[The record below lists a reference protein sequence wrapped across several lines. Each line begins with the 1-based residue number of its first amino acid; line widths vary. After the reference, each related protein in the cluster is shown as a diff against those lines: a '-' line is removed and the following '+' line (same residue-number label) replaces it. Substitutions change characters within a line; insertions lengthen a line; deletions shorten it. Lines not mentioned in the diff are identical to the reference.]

1 MRKKAM
7 SSISRESIEKAY
19 EQGIEAIIVL
29 IESIVKEYGRQVQ
42 ELSKRLEELENQK
55 AKNSKNS
62 HQPPSTDG
70 FGKQTKSLRK
80 KSERK
85 VGGQEGHEGHNLGW
99 QETADIVIKH
109 EVVECQV
116 CGYDL
121 SEVVGEVVEKRQ
133 VHDLPVIKVQVTE
146 HQIEKKCC
154 PQCDL
159 VRVSK
164 FPKTVEHWVQYGE
177 NIKGLVTYLNQYQLI
192 PSQRVQ
198 ELMKEV
204 FDCEIGEG
212 TIYNL
217 AQKCYQILEPIEA
230 KIKEQIQESEV
241 TGFDETGTKVNGKG
255 LWLHVSS
262 TKTHTHYQVH
272 EKRGQAAMDDIGIL
286 PNYKGK
292 AVHDGFKS
300 YNQYQCSHYLCNAHH
315 LRELTFIHER
325 FNQPWA
331 QEMIDLLCNIN
342 DAVKQAKLDQ
352 QTALEPSK
360 ITTFELQFQK
370 IIDLGYK
377 DNPEPVLD
385 PNAPKTRGR
394 PKRPKPLNLILRLD
408 LQRAQVLGFMYDFAI
423 PFDNNLAERDIRM
436 TKVKLKTS
444 GCFRSLKGANAFARI
459 RGYIST
465 LRKQALDILDSL
477 TNLFRGNPLWV

>member
-1 MRKKAM
+1 M
-7 SSISRESIEKAY
+7 SNISRIY
-19 EQGIEAIIVL
+19 EQGIEAIILL
-29 IESIVKEYGRQVQ
+29 IESIVKEYGSQLE

-85 VGGQEGHEGHNLGW
+85 VGGQDGHEGHNLAW

-121 SEVVGEVVEKRQ
+121 REVEGEIVEKRQ

-146 HQIEKKCC
+146 HQIEKKHC
-154 PQCDL
+154 PHCDL
-159 VRVSK
+159 VRESK
-164 FPKTVEHWVQYGE
+164 FPPSVEHWVQYGE

-204 FDCEIGEG
+204 FGSEIGQG

-217 AQKCYQILEPIEA
+217 VQKCHQALEPIET

-241 TGFDETGTKVNGKG
+241 TGFDETGTRVSGKG
-255 LWLHVSS
+255 LWLHVAS
-262 TKTHTHYQVH
+262 TETHTYYQVH
-272 EKRGQAAMDDIGIL
+272 EKRGQVAMDAIGIL
-286 PNYKGK
+286 PDYKGK

-331 QEMIDLLCNIN
+331 EQMIDLLCSIN
-342 DAVKQAKLDQ
+342 DAVKQAKLDH

-360 ITTFELQFQK
+360 ITAFEFKFQQ
-370 IIDLGYK
+370 IIDRAYQA
-377 DNPEPVLD
+377 NPEPEPD
-385 PNAPKTRGR
+385 PDAPKTRGR
-394 PKRPKPLNLILRLD
+394 KKRPKPLNLILRLD
-408 LQRAQVLGFMYDFAI
+408 LQREQVLGFMYDFAV

-436 TKVKLKTS
+436 TKLKLKTS
-444 GCFRSLKGANAFARI
+444 GCFRSLNGANAFARI

-465 LRKQALDILDSL
+465 LRKQGLDILDSL
-477 TNLFRGNPLWV
+477 INLFRGNPIWV

>member
-1 MRKKAM
+1 M
-7 SSISRESIEKAY
+7 SNLSRESIEKAY
-19 EQGIEAIIVL
+19 DEGIEAIFVL
-29 IESIVKEYGRQVQ
+29 IESIVKEHGNQLQ

-62 HQPPSTDG
+62 HQSPSTDG
-70 FGKQTKSLRK
+70 FWKQTKSLRK

-85 VGGQEGHEGHNLGW
+85 VGGQEGHEGNNLGW
-99 QETADIVIKH
+99 EETADIVIKH
-109 EVVECQV
+109 EVVACQV

-121 SEVVGEVVEKRQ
+121 REIEGEIVEKRQ

-146 HQIEKKCC
+146 HQIEKKQC
-154 PQCDL
+154 PHCHL

-204 FDCEIGEG
+204 FSCEIGQG

-217 AQKCYQILEPIEA
+217 VQKCHQVLEPIEA

-241 TGFDETGTKVNGKG
+241 TGFDETGTRVNGKG

-262 TKTHTHYQVH
+262 TETHTHYQVH
-272 EKRGQAAMDDIGIL
+272 EKRGQAAMNDIGIL

-325 FNQPWA
+325 FNQLWA
-331 QEMIDLLCNIN
+331 EEMIDLLCNIN
-342 DAVKQAKLDQ
+342 DAVKQTKLDHQ
-352 QTALEPSK
+352 IALEPSK
-360 ITTFELQFQK
+360 IVAFELQFQQ
-370 IIDLGYK
+370 IIDRAYQA
-377 DNPEPVLD
+377 NPEPVLD

-394 PKRPKPLNLILRLD
+394 KKRPKPLNLILRLD
-408 LQRAQVLGFMYDFAI
+408 LQREQVLGFMHDFVV
-423 PFDNNLAERDIRM
+423 PFDE
-436 TKVKLKTS
+436 TVK
-444 GCFRSLKGANAFARI
+444 
-459 RGYIST
+459 
-465 LRKQALDILDSL
+465 
-477 TNLFRGNPLWV
+477 

>member
-1 MRKKAM
+1 M
-7 SSISRESIEKAY
+7 ISRESIEKAY
-19 EQGIEAIIVL
+19 EQGIEAVIEL
-29 IESIVKEYGRQVQ
+29 IETIVKEHGKQLQ
-42 ELSKRLEELENQK
+42 EISKRLEELENKK

-109 EVVECQV
+109 EINECEI
-116 CGYDL
+116 CGQDL
-121 SEVVGEVVEKRQ
+121 SQVAREIVEKRQ
-133 VHDLPVIKVQVTE
+133 VHDLPIIKVQVTE
-146 HQIEKKCC
+146 HQTEKKQC
-154 PQCDL
+154 PHCKL

-177 NIKGLVTYLNQYQLI
+177 NIKGLVTYLSQYQLI
-192 PSQRVQ
+192 PSARVQ
-198 ELMKEV
+198 ELMREV
-204 FDCEIGEG
+204 FSCAIGQG

-217 AQKCYQILEPIEA
+217 VQKCHEILEPVEA
-230 KIKEQIQESEV
+230 KIREQIQDSEV
-241 TGFDETGTKVNGKG
+241 VHFDETGTRVNGKG

-262 TKTHTHYQVH
+262 TETHTHYQVH
-272 EKRGQAAMDDIGIL
+272 EKRGQVAMDAIGIL
-286 PNYKGK
+286 PNYNGK

-300 YNQYQCSHYLCNAHH
+300 YNQYPCSHYLCNAHH
-315 LRELTFIHER
+315 LRELTFIHEQY
-325 FNQPWA
+325 NQPWA
-331 QEMIDLLCNIN
+331 QQMLELLCTIN
-342 DAVKQAKLDQ
+342 DAVKQAKLDNR
-352 QTALEPSK
+352 TALEPDK
-360 ITTFELQFQK
+360 ISAFELQFQQ
-370 IIDLGYK
+370 IIDLGYL
-377 DNPEPVLD
+377 DNPDPVPD

-408 LQRAQVLGFMYDFAI
+408 LQRKQVLGFMYDFVV

-444 GCFRSLKGANAFARI
+444 GCFRSLNGANAFARI

-465 LRKQALDILDSL
+465 LRKQAIHVLDSL
-477 TNLFRGNPLWV
+477 INLFRGKPLFG

>member
-1 MRKKAM
+1 MLN
-7 SSISRESIEKAY
+7 ISRESIEKAY
-19 EQGIEAIIVL
+19 EQGIEAIILL
-29 IESIVKEYGRQVQ
+29 IESIVKEHGNQLQ
-42 ELSKRLEELENQK
+42 EISKRLEELENHK

-62 HQPPSTDG
+62 HQPPSRDG

-85 VGGQEGHEGHNLGW
+85 VGGQEGHEGHNLRW
-99 QETADIVIKH
+99 QETADIVIKY
-109 EVVECQV
+109 EVVRCQV

-121 SEVVGEVVEKRQ
+121 SKVEGEVFAKRQ
-133 VHDLPVIKVQVTE
+133 VHDLPRIKVQVTE
-146 HQIEKKCC
+146 HQIEKKHC
-154 PQCDL
+154 PHCDL
-159 VRVSK
+159 VRESK
-164 FPKTVEHWVQYGE
+164 LPPSVEHWVQYGE
-177 NIKGLVTYLNQYQLI
+177 NIKGLITYLNQYQLI
-192 PSQRVQ
+192 PSQRIQ

-204 FDCEIGEG
+204 FGCEIGQG

-217 AQKCYQILEPIEA
+217 VQKCHQVLEPVEA
-230 KIKEQIQESEV
+230 KIKEQIQESAV
-241 TGFDETGTKVNGKG
+241 TQFDETGTKVNGKG

-262 TKTHTHYQVH
+262 TENHTHYQVH
-272 EKRGQAAMDDIGIL
+272 EKRGQAAMDAIGIL
-286 PNYKGK
+286 PNYRGK

-325 FNQPWA
+325 FNQTWA
-331 QEMIDLLCNIN
+331 EEMIDLLCTIN
-342 DAVKQAKLDQ
+342 DAVKQAKLAN

-360 ITTFELQFQK
+360 ITTFELQFQQ
-370 IIDLGYK
+370 IIDRGYIA
-377 DNPEPVLD
+377 NPAPVLN
-385 PNAPKTRGR
+385 PNTPKTRGR

-408 LQRAQVLGFMYDFAI
+408 LQREQVLGFMYDFVV

-436 TKVKLKTS
+436 TKLKLKTS

-465 LRKQALDILDSL
+465 LRKQGLHILDAL
-477 TNLFRGNPLWV
+477 TNLFRGNPLFV

>member
-1 MRKKAM
+1 M
-7 SSISRESIEKAY
+7 SNLSRESIEKAY
-19 EQGIEAIIVL
+19 DEGIEAIFVL
-29 IESIVKEYGRQVQ
+29 IESIVKEHGNQLQ

-62 HQPPSTDG
+62 HQSPSTDG
-70 FGKQTKSLRK
+70 FWKQTKSLRK

-85 VGGQEGHEGHNLGW
+85 VGGQEGHEGNNLGW
-99 QETADIVIKH
+99 EETADIVIKH
-109 EVVECQV
+109 EVVACQV

-121 SEVVGEVVEKRQ
+121 REIEGEIVEKRQ

-146 HQIEKKCC
+146 HQIEKKQC
-154 PQCDL
+154 PHCHL

-204 FDCEIGEG
+204 FSCEIGQG

-217 AQKCYQILEPIEA
+217 VQKCHQVLEPIEA

-241 TGFDETGTKVNGKG
+241 TGFDETGTRVNGKG

-262 TKTHTHYQVH
+262 TETHTHYQVH
-272 EKRGQAAMDDIGIL
+272 EKRGQAAMNDIGIL

-325 FNQPWA
+325 FNQLWA
-331 QEMIDLLCNIN
+331 EEMIDLLCNIN
-342 DAVKQAKLDQ
+342 DAVKQTKLDHQ
-352 QTALEPSK
+352 IALEPSK
-360 ITTFELQFQK
+360 IVAFELQFQQ
-370 IIDLGYK
+370 IIDRAYQA
-377 DNPEPVLD
+377 NPEPVLD

-394 PKRPKPLNLILRLD
+394 KKRPKPLNLILRLD
-408 LQRAQVLGFMYDFAI
+408 LQREQVLGFMHDFVV

-436 TKVKLKTS
+436 TKLKLKTS
-444 GCFRSLKGANAFARI
+444 GCFRSLNGANAFARI

-465 LRKQALDILDSL
+465 LRKQGLDILDSL